1 MSGSVGGVTPGST
14 QAIEVDTTA
23 ISRPDKDHSRMQN
36 ENHVTASSSQA
47 QGSSGGSPTDGGRE
61 ATNAA
66 LTHDETERLTAER
79 LATDP
84 SYREAEV
91 KLDTWKDLENDFALI
106 DQYSGFPFGKGD
118 GVVTLADLR
127 ALADDPFFPNPDAQ
141 AAAKRLLSHMP
152 IWNELAK
159 GDNKVG
165 TQDVTE
171 FVNGMRAK
179 LAEMKDTARAEVVAE
194 HAPRQNP
201 AAPGGTPAN
210 GGTPATGSNTASG
223 TQAATAAPTESP
235 EEAKKKADAKAIME
249 EAGKALPKPPPSQF
263 SGMEGA
269 SENMNNM
276 IGWAEAETDRLTT
289 LMGKTDDPA
298 VLKQLETKINQMSRR
313 MQQMTALMNQLMT
326 AMQNI
331 SKMYSDIAMNSVRNM
346 R

>member
-1 MSGSVGGVTPGST
+1 M
-14 QAIEVDTTA
+14 TA
-23 ISRPDKDHSRMQN
+23 IASHTNPALVDHAPLNADDLAPTNQLGGNSVS
-36 ENHVTASSSQA
+36 ESGQA
-47 QGSSGGSPTDGGRE
+47 QHSSPSSPTDGGRE
-61 ATNAA
+61 ATNGP
-66 LTHDETERLTAER
+66 LTYEETERLTGER
-79 LATDP
+79 LAGNSDYQAL
-84 SYREAEV
+84 SV
-91 KLDTWKDLENDFALI
+91 KLDTWKDLENDFATI
-106 DQYSGFPFGKGD
+106 DAHTGFPFGTGD
-118 GVVTLADLR
+118 GIVTLQDLR
-127 ALADDPFFPNPDAQ
+127 ALSDDPFADPDAK
-141 AAAKRLLSHMP
+141 AAANRLLSHMS

-165 TQDVTE
+165 THDVTD
-171 FVNGMRAK
+171 FLNAQRAQLAGMK
-179 LAEMKDTARAEVVAE
+179 NEARAQITAE
-194 HAPRQNP
+194 HAQAQT
-201 AAPGGTPAN
+201 AAGVGAAGATPAT
-210 GGTPATGSNTASG
+210 GGTPATGAPAAG
-223 TQAATAAPTESP
+223 TPAATAAGTPAETP
-235 EEAKKKADAKAIME
+235 EEAKKKADAKALME